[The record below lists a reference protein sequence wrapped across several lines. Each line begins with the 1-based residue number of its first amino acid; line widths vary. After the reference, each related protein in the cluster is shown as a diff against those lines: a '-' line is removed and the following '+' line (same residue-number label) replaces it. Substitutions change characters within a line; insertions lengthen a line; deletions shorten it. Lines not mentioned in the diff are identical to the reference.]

1 MAWTMSTS
9 LARERV
15 MSLELEILREEYW
28 HARSNPLFDDPKKYC
43 ILLDLIIERIE
54 LLESKERE

>member
-1 MAWTMSTS
+1 MSTS